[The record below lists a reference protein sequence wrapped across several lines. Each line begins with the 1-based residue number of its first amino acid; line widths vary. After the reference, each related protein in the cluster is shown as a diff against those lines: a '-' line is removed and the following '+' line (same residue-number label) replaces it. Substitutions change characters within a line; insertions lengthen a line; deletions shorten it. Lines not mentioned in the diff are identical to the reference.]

1 MPLIG
6 PIVPIEPMVPICPIV
21 PIVPMVPIVPI
32 VPMVPIDPMVP
43 IVVLVSCIR
52 DIPMPIPIISREC
65 WNTPCWLLQ
74 FTGNT
79 TLVPLVTL
87 GLGPV
92 KNKIKLA
99 YETSKN
105 KYFFEIFYRYSPKQ
119 KTMRIMSCCLS

>member
-6 PIVPIEPMVPICPIV
+6 PIGPIEPMVPIC
-21 PIVPMVPIVPI
+21 PMVPIVPI
-32 VPMVPIDPMVP
+32 VPMFPIVPIVPIDPMVP
-43 IVVLVSCIR
+43 IVVLLSCMR
-52 DIPMPIPIISREC
+52 DIPMPIPIASREC

-92 KNKIKLA
+92 ARNNSLKPETKNL
-99 YETSKN
+99 
-105 KYFFEIFYRYSPKQ
+105 EIGRYL
-119 KTMRIMSCCLS
+119 LSFAVA